1 MLRIFLLSKGNK
13 LNELELLVKKHQA
26 KANDI
31 AANSVDWGK
40 RKEKWL
46 AFLGELNELLRSS
59 FISAGI
65 QEKEIKEISHRISE
79 EKLGDYDATGI
90 KVKIGNQE
98 VEFLPIASVIIGGY
112 GRVDVVGPAGEVKL
126 IAADAEK
133 FRDPE
138 DETPSYNR
146 NWKWLVYPGKS
157 KGDSFLLESAN
168 GLANMLKFVLNAV

>member
-1 MLRIFLLSKGNK
+1 M
-13 LNELELLVKKHQA
+13 NELKLLVEKHQA

-31 AANSVDWGK
+31 AANSVDWSK

-46 AFLGELNELLRSS
+46 SFLDELNKLLRTS
-59 FISAGI
+59 FIQAGI
-65 QEKEIKEISHRISE
+65 QEKEIKEIRYQISE
-79 EKLGDYDATGI
+79 ENLGDYSAIGL
-90 KVKIGNQE
+90 KVKIGAQE
-98 VEFLPIASVIIGGY
+98 VEFVPIASVIIGGY